1 MRALLIGLM
10 SLALCQAA
18 AAQGDVSA
26 QVAWYGV
33 YTVEQSQAIDDP
45 ASPTGKRSITTP
57 VPPTANSARIP
68 GNQGVRFGLSFVL
81 AGPAG
86 AEFTVK
92 EVYRFPPG
100 GMPDKVNGGARP
112 TYESVRQ
119 ATVGKP
125 ELMGWSFAAA
135 TPEQRVIG
143 DWTFEVW
150 QGDRKL
156 LGQTFTVYSP

>member
-1 MRALLIGLM
+1 MRALLIGLT

-33 YTVEQSQAIDDP
+33 YTVGKSQEIDDP
-45 ASPTGKRSITTP
+45 ASPTGKRYVATP
-57 VPPTANSARIP
+57 VPPTANSGRIP
-68 GNQGVRFGLSFVL
+68 GTQGVHFGLSFVL

-100 GMPDKVNGGARP
+100 GIPDKVNGGTRS
-112 TYESVRQ
+112 TYESVQQ

-125 ELMGWSFAAA
+125 VLMGWNFETAP
-135 TPEQRVIG
+135 PEERVIG

-150 QGDRKL
+150 QGGRKL

>member
-1 MRALLIGLM
+1 MDLMRAWLIGLM

-26 QVAWYGV
+26 HVAWYGV
-33 YTVEQSQAIDDP
+33 YTVEKPKVVDDP
-45 ASPTGKRSITTP
+45 ASPTGKRNANTP

-68 GNQGVRFGLSFVL
+68 GVYFGLSFVL

-86 AEFTVK
+86 AAFTVK

-100 GMPDKVNGGARP
+100 GMPDKVNGGTRSA
-112 TYESVRQ
+112 YESVLQ

-125 ELMGWSFAAA
+125 MLMGWSFANAP
-135 TPEQRVIG
+135 PEQRVIG

-150 QGDRKL
+150 QGGRKL
-156 LGQTFTVYSP
+156 LEQTFTVYSP